1 MKSLVYIVCLL
12 CAAHLLPAQ
21 DKPPELVS
29 FSYRCL
35 GLGREFRHMELYV
48 GAGEGAARQQIYLND
63 LAKTNSYEYR
73 GLPVLSFYAKAT
85 GGLPVAQARYNP
97 EHDFP
102 LLLFTKN
109 PEGSA
114 TPCRVLPIEDSW
126 QAHGVGTYQLV
137 NLSSKALFWKVGAE
151 RFKIESN
158 DLRVIEVDGTSAKTP
173 VIALEV
179 NKDGKPSRV
188 YRAKWHNLKN
198 MRRLIF
204 VRDTND
210 NEVGSVRVQVVE
222 DFLVPQ
228 VAE

>member
-1 MKSLVYIVCLL
+1 
-12 CAAHLLPAQ
+12 
-21 DKPPELVS
+21 
-29 FSYRCL
+29 
-35 GLGREFRHMELYV
+35 
-48 GAGEGAARQQIYLND
+48 
-63 LAKTNSYEYR
+63 
-73 GLPVLSFYAKAT
+73 
-85 GGLPVAQARYNP
+85 
-97 EHDFP
+97 
-102 LLLFTKN
+102 
-109 PEGSA
+109 
-114 TPCRVLPIEDSW
+114 
-126 QAHGVGTYQLV
+126 
-137 NLSSKALFWKVGAE
+137 VGAE
-151 RFKIESN
+151 RFKIESK